1 PCALVASVTPATLSA
16 ISKGARIGVLIKGG
30 TALEN
35 LASINLIYSDKTG
48 TLTYGNF
55 EVLDFYLPDRLLPT
69 VIAMEQGSH
78 HPIA

>member
-1 PCALVASVTPATLSA
+1 
-16 ISKGARIGVLIKGG
+16 LIKGG

-69 VIAMEQGSH
+69 VIAMEQASH
-78 HPIA
+78 HPIAQDIVKHFSTVDLSQVPANLV